1 MPTIEPLYFV
11 EKADQCFRLAQRVSS
26 DPSYKE
32 MVAELN
38 ALGNEFLRKAVE
50 LDTDRD
56 RAATR
61 REH

>member
-1 MPTIEPLYFV
+1 MQTIEPQYFV
-11 EKADQCFRLAQRVSS
+11 EKADQCFRLAQCVSG

-56 RAATR
+56 RAAMR
-61 REH
+61 K